1 MWRGHTTQRG
11 RSGRGHFTGN
21 DIPNRECPT
30 VQHRGG
36 PARQS
41 PVVWIVGHSFIR
53 WGKARAQKTLGLNLG
68 TTAIIF
74 WFGHSGLT
82 FDAGGRLFYTG
93 EGIPKPVVMTPEE
106 RETVLQ
112 ECHDYCGHRSKRS
125 TADRV
130 CQKYYWR
137 TGGLTQTT
145 GVEDG
150 IDERIQ
156 EAEMMFD
163 KIRQNIGKAQ
173 RKQKKD
179 YESRH
184 KNTNESNFHGRRGTE
199 GQHEEKGKS
208 YLQSMSNSLDVS

>member
-1 MWRGHTTQRG
+1 MLQFQTESAP
-11 RSGRGHFTGN
+11 RSSTEGALPG
-21 DIPNRECPT
+21 
-30 VQHRGG
+30 
-36 PARQS
+36 QS
-41 PVVWIVGHSFIR
+41 
-53 WGKARAQKTLGLNLG
+53 
-68 TTAIIF
+68 
-74 WFGHSGLT
+74 
-82 FDAGGRLFYTG
+82 GRLFYTG

-184 KNTNESNFHGRRGTE
+184 KNTNESNFHGRRDRFHQTFIQQMADLEVRSIQPKTCALTE
-199 GQHEEKGKS
+199 MDLQH
-208 YLQSMSNSLDVS
+208 LQRYHAASLAVCTLRNIKCD